1 MKILSIDYG
10 EKRVGFA
17 VGDSS
22 IKSSTPLPAAI
33 IKGNEDLIRIVN
45 NLISDYG
52 IDKIVLGNPVNMDGS
67 QSAFAGK
74 VNKIAGRL
82 RSETGLEVILTDERL
97 SSFEAE
103 EILSKISLSFKKKKE
118 LIDSVSAHVILKRY
132 LEEK

>member
-33 IKGNEDLIRIVN
+33 IKGNEDLIQIVN